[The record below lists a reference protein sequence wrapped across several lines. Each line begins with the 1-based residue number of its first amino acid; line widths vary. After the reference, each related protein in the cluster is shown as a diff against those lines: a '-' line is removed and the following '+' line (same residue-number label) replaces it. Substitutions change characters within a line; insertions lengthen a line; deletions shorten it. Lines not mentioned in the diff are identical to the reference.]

1 MKIPF
6 LITARLKSRRLKK
19 KIVKKVKKK
28 ELLSHM
34 IERIKF
40 SKKISNVIICTSNL
54 LEDQPLNLIAKKNK
68 VDIYRGSADD
78 VILRLK
84 NAAKKFNSKYVI
96 NITADCPLVDPY
108 YIDKI
113 ATKLVRGKYDLIRS
127 FDLPHGIF
135 IYGIKVKALETIC
148 RIKKKKD
155 TEIWE
160 RYFTD
165 TKLFKV
171 HDLKITNKK
180 HKRPGLRLTCDY
192 PEDFVLIK
200 KIFNKLWKEK
210 KLFNTN
216 DIINL
221 LDKNPT
227 MLNINKNCAKKFSKK
242 YNLNDQIK
250 LDQKYFKIRNKY
262 PRYKTFHEFL
272 VERGVRT

>member
-148 RIKKKKD
+148 RIKKKRILKFGKD
-155 TEIWE
+155 ILRTLS
-160 RYFTD
+160 Y
-165 TKLFKV
+165 
-171 HDLKITNKK
+171 LKSMT
-180 HKRPGLRLTCDY
+180 
-192 PEDFVLIK
+192 
-200 KIFNKLWKEK
+200 
-210 KLFNTN
+210 
-216 DIINL
+216 
-221 LDKNPT
+221 
-227 MLNINKNCAKKFSKK
+227 
-242 YNLNDQIK
+242 
-250 LDQKYFKIRNKY
+250 
-262 PRYKTFHEFL
+262 
-272 VERGVRT
+272 